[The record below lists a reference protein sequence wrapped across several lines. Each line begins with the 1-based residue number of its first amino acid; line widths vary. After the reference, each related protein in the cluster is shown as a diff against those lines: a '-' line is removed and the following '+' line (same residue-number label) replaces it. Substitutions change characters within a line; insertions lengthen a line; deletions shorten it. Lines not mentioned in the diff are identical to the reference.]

1 MITFDPQLRIPTVHQ
16 WTLNIQRELPKG
28 FVAQAA
34 YIGRR
39 GTRLYRA
46 YDLNEIE
53 AQPIVPSFLI
63 MQQNMNKG
71 CRPDGSNCPAGVA
84 GAVVPLV
91 ASGILTSSFVN
102 SSTTQSD
109 LQLNGAGNF
118 AGRVE
123 QTTLAAHLRPNQQ
136 FATITYLDSGGDSYY
151 HSAQVT
157 ARKRFAAGFM
167 LGVAYT
173 LAKSIDDQSVDPI
186 GSSSGGGLTT
196 TTSRSPSSV
205 RNWRDERGPS
215 DFDRR
220 HLVTVTSIY
229 ELPFGKRKAFL
240 KSGPSILEHVA
251 GGWSVNGMYTFMSG
265 EAFSVR
271 SGVRTSNYS
280 HESRAVLVGPTPQV
294 GLYDIPGV
302 IGPRLFNDTS
312 SFALPAPGGA
322 GAGRNIFY
330 GVGYW
335 NLDLGL
341 SKQFA
346 LSERFNLQFRME
358 TFNAFNHPNFDGP
371 HLATAGSGSF
381 RSSVFSN
388 TCCAT
393 VAPPST
399 QNIIDAGEAARVI
412 QFALKLYF

>member
-1 MITFDPQLRIPTVHQ
+1 M
-16 WTLNIQRELPKG
+16 G
-28 FVAQAA
+28 S
-34 YIGRR
+34 
-39 GTRLYRA
+39 
-46 YDLNEIE
+46 
-53 AQPIVPSFLI
+53 PII
-63 MQQNMNKG
+63 
-71 CRPDGSNCPAGVA
+71 VA
-84 GAVVPLV
+84 GSPDFRI
-91 ASGILTSSFVN
+91 GC
-102 SSTTQSD
+102 
-109 LQLNGAGNF
+109 LNPNGNF
-118 AGRVE
+118 P
-123 QTTLAAHLRPNQQ
+123 RP
-136 FATITYLDSGGDSYY
+136 SS
-151 HSAQVT
+151 S
-157 ARKRFAAGFM
+157 
-167 LGVAYT
+167 
-173 LAKSIDDQSVDPI
+173 
-186 GSSSGGGLTT
+186 GSSSGGGLST
-196 TTSRSPSSV
+196 TTSRAPSSV

-220 HLVTVTSIY
+220 HLVTATSIY

-240 KSGPSILEHVA
+240 RSGPSILEHLA

-265 EAFSVR
+265 EAFTVR

-280 HESRAVLVGPTPQV
+280 HESRAVLVGPTPTV
-294 GLYDIPGV
+294 GLYNISGV

-312 SFALPAPGGA
+312 SFALPAPGGS

-330 GVGYW
+330 GLGYW

-358 TFNAFNHPNFDGP
+358 MFNAFNHPNFDNP

-381 RSSVFSN
+381 RSTVFSN